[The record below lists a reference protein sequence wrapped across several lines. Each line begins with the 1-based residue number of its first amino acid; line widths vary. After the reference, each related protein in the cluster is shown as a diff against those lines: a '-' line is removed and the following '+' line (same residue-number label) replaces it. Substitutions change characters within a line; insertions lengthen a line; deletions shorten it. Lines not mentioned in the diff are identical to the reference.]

1 MGGQNEGGFSE
12 EQLQMYKDCFK
23 LMDINKDGQL
33 DKNDLRGAFDNVG
46 VLMSESE
53 LDGPLGE
60 ISGPCTYDNMV
71 KMFQEKTA
79 GEGNDPDDLIVQ
91 AFKAYD
97 NEGKI
102 DSKMFEHAR
111 KTWGDKMTKA
121 EIDDIF
127 GELEIDED
135 YMIKTKDVIG
145 LFVSVKEEPKVEE
158 PAPVEEVAEAE
169 PEEDADAKKKKKKK
183 KKASKLASFLYSYV
197 KTLVAVEKTA
207 IYEDSTFHRKEG
219 QYEAAD
225 NYLPHPNNIVRW
237 CSTLTD
243 ISFIM
248 NSQFTN
254 KVILLWGM
262 HFMCEEAW
270 IGVLLLSIIN

>member
-1 MGGQNEGGFSE
+1 MGGKGQNDEGGFSE
-12 EQLQMYKDCFK
+12 EQVQMYKDCFK

-46 VLMSESE
+46 L
-53 LDGPLGE
+53 LGE
-60 ISGPCTYDNMV
+60 IPGPCTYDNMV
-71 KMFQEKTA
+71 KMFQEKMA

-102 DSKMFEHAR
+102 DSKMFEHSL

-127 GELEIDED
+127 GEFEIDED

-158 PAPVEEVAEAE
+158 PAPVEEAPEAE

-183 KKASKLASFLYSYV
+183 KKAAK
-197 KTLVAVEKTA
+197 
-207 IYEDSTFHRKEG
+207 
-219 QYEAAD
+219 
-225 NYLPHPNNIVRW
+225 
-237 CSTLTD
+237 
-243 ISFIM
+243 
-248 NSQFTN
+248 
-254 KVILLWGM
+254 
-262 HFMCEEAW
+262 
-270 IGVLLLSIIN
+270 

>member
-1 MGGQNEGGFSE
+1 
-12 EQLQMYKDCFK
+12 
-23 LMDINKDGQL
+23 MDINKDGQL

-53 LDGPLGE
+53 LDGLLGE

-71 KMFQEKTA
+71 KMFQEKMA

-102 DSKMFEHAR
+102 DSR
-111 KTWGDKMTKA
+111 CSSTPSRPGDKMTKA

-127 GELEIDED
+127 GEFEIDED

-158 PAPVEEVAEAE
+158 P
-169 PEEDADAKKKKKKK
+169 
-183 KKASKLASFLYSYV
+183 
-197 KTLVAVEKTA
+197 
-207 IYEDSTFHRKEG
+207 
-219 QYEAAD
+219 
-225 NYLPHPNNIVRW
+225 
-237 CSTLTD
+237 
-243 ISFIM
+243 
-248 NSQFTN
+248 
-254 KVILLWGM
+254 
-262 HFMCEEAW
+262 
-270 IGVLLLSIIN
+270 

>member
-1 MGGQNEGGFSE
+1 MGVVPWPEAKQQLRMGKGQNEGGFSE

-53 LDGPLGE
+53 LDGLLGE

-71 KMFQEKTA
+71 KMFQEKMA

-91 AFKAYD
+91 AFKAYG

-102 DSKMFEHAR
+102 DSKMFEHAL

-121 EIDDIF
+121 EIDDN
-127 GELEIDED
+127 

-145 LFVSVKEEPKVEE
+145 LFVSVKEEPKAEE
-158 PAPVEEVAEAE
+158 PAPVEE
-169 PEEDADAKKKKKKK
+169 ADAKKKKKKK
-183 KKASKLASFLYSYV
+183 KKAAK
-197 KTLVAVEKTA
+197 
-207 IYEDSTFHRKEG
+207 
-219 QYEAAD
+219 
-225 NYLPHPNNIVRW
+225 
-237 CSTLTD
+237 
-243 ISFIM
+243 
-248 NSQFTN
+248 
-254 KVILLWGM
+254 
-262 HFMCEEAW
+262 
-270 IGVLLLSIIN
+270 